1 MIAEETILRRRE
13 SAERWKAN
21 NYAYYLL
28 QKRALSCREEY
39 KTLRREKYRNKQELL
54 RSLES
59 YVSPIRGRPKLYT
72 PKEALQ
78 RKRESAKKWAATHRT
93 SRIFSASEKYQP
105 NDNNTSE
112 ASSAACN

>member
-1 MIAEETILRRRE
+1 MIAEELLLRRRE

-39 KTLRREKYRNKQELL
+39 KALRRERYRKQQELL

-72 PKEALQ
+72 PLEALK
-78 RKRESAKKWAATHRT
+78 RKRESAKRWAATHRT
-93 SRIFSASEKYQP
+93 SRIFSTSEKYQP
-105 NDNNTSE
+105 NDNTSE
-112 ASSAACN
+112 TSSAASN

>member
-39 KTLRREKYRNKQELL
+39 KALRREKYRNKQELL
-54 RSLES
+54 RSLEG
-59 YVSPIRGRPKLYT
+59 YVPPITGRPKLYT
-72 PKEALQ
+72 PLEALK
-78 RKRESAKKWAATHRT
+78 RKRESAKRWANLHRT
-93 SRIFSASEKYQP
+93 TKIFSASEKYQP
-105 NDNNTSE
+105 NDITSE
-112 ASSAACN
+112 ASSSACN

>member
-1 MIAEETILRRRE
+1 MAEELLLRRRE

-39 KTLRREKYRNKQELL
+39 KALRREKYRKRQELL

-72 PKEALQ
+72 PLEALQ

-105 NDNNTSE
+105 NDITSE
-112 ASSAACN
+112 TSSAACN